1 MLRCFWF
8 FSGPGI
14 WRSLWIPG
22 RAWHG
27 CSVSPLHVVF
37 MSPARTIKVMLI
49 RRNKTYIDRY
59 IYYKKKQ
66 IKLVASWPMVR
77 PQNLTRWRWSRQM
90 KLPVT
95 NQMDKA
101 RESGKP
107 GKPGK
112 PVPRCDKWK
121 IAGGSRRRMVVTLHG
136 CFGFCLFTPFLLLQ
150 CVAMNNCVF
159 LICLFYT
166 QLNSNTQIC
175 IRHGMKMAL
184 SLHHAHIHIVSKLS
198 EKVCQFCMLEAWKHH
213 VRRVWWIDHVALC
226 SNNGTTLLHPIHVN
240 PLRANTRTFAAPTR
254 RVRHQ

>member
-1 MLRCFWF
+1 MITIVGDFCSPMFTPRPKPPISECAHLSRWWTWNL
-8 FSGPGI
+8 PPPLP
-14 WRSLWIPG
+14 RSPWPC
-22 RAWHG
+22 RA
-27 CSVSPLHVVF
+27 SS
-37 MSPARTIKVMLI
+37 T
-49 RRNKTYIDRY
+49 
-59 IYYKKKQ
+59 
-66 IKLVASWPMVR
+66 
-77 PQNLTRWRWSRQM
+77 WRW
-90 KLPVT
+90 
-95 NQMDKA
+95 
-101 RESGKP
+101 GP

-226 SNNGTTLLHPIHVN
+226 SNNGTTLLRPIHVN